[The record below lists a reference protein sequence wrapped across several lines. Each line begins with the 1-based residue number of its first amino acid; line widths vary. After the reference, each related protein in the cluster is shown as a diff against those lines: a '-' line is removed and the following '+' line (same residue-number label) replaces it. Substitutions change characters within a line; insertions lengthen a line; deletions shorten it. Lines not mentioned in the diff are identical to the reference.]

1 MHHLTIHLTDQRYQE
16 LLGKARTAGLS
27 IDAYIK
33 TILFDLDSGVFTPK
47 EALLRARKKYEVED
61 LFELRELYSQEEWQ
75 ELSRGERIAFG
86 RSFFTYTSEIETGFI
101 QLIPNSGCNGK
112 RAQYKLLRK

>member
-16 LLGKARTAGLS
+16 LLDKARTTGLS

-47 EALLRARKKYEVED
+47 EALLRARKKYEVKD
-61 LFELRELYSQEEWQ
+61 LFELRELYSQEEW
-75 ELSRGERIAFG
+75 ENLSRGERIAFG
-86 RSFFTYTSEIETGFI
+86 RNFYSYVSDIETGLV
-101 QLIPNSGCNGK
+101 QLVPNSGCNGK
-112 RAQYKLLRK
+112 RAKYELLKK